1 MGKMIIP
8 DPEDF
13 ISLGDELAIEPGE
26 TSHAH
31 MFRVYGLAQ
40 AAKTIRLYKGGRP
53 AELFEE
59 SDH

>member
-40 AAKTIRLYKGGRP
+40 AAKTIRLHKAGRL